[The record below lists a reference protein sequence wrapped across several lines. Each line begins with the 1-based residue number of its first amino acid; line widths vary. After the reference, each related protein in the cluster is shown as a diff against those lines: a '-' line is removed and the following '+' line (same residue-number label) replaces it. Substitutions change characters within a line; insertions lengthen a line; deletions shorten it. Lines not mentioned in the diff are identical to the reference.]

1 MVAVISISPKT
12 RPWAASG
19 NQRVMTRADPGN
31 IPASAAPK
39 MPRTRRSDRNPVAA
53 PVTAVMSDQLA
64 TTRASTSRGP
74 NRSASQPPGTS
85 NSA

>member
-12 RPWAASG
+12 RPFPAAG
-19 NQRVMTRADPGN
+19 NQRVITRAAPGN

-39 MPRTRRSDRNPVAA
+39 SARTASSDTNPVAA

-64 TTRASTSRGP
+64 TIRASTTRGP

-85 NSA
+85 NRA